1 MNKPK
6 NKINSHYVPV
16 QTLKRFGER
25 LCLFNVKTGEYFE
38 NVKLKRAFSRKGFY
52 SSEIEEELN
61 YKIENQFGALF
72 ANKLAN
78 CENTVELSRE
88 ELRIVKKFLLI
99 SVVRSMGSEEYL
111 EKEKH
116 YYEDLE
122 KSWLLFAK
130 QKGISDE
137 DAVKNA
143 PKAPFIEEQI
153 DGETPFDYW
162 MRTLNVILESDGSP
176 ESIEKIPNKTY
187 PAYRWAEVINN
198 GYLAFWDSDYLSS
211 EFVIT
216 DVGMTSE
223 NEKGWNGINNHNR
236 KKIDFMNGLL
246 SAEKDERMKIEI
258 YKCMYLQRCF
268 SENFMMFPISA
279 KRMIVE
285 ISPFY
290 KFRKYYSYRY
300 VMPRL
305 EELTEMVNEDLFSP
319 NDCIY
324 VKPQTEAGPVYHED
338 DRYIY
343 KIKKLTKDET
353 IYCNELFLDRINTH
367 VGFSSLGKVA
377 GSILRYKK
385 RNSLPFVPRVDYTK
399 LYDLINERFQAN
411 IDTSTIAIV
420 VFLL

>member
-162 MRTLNVILESDGSP
+162 MRTLNVILESLKVSLP
-176 ESIEKIPNKTY
+176 WKNS
-187 PAYRWAEVINN
+187 W
-198 GYLAFWDSDYLSS
+198 
-211 EFVIT
+211 
-216 DVGMTSE
+216 
-223 NEKGWNGINNHNR
+223 
-236 KKIDFMNGLL
+236 
-246 SAEKDERMKIEI
+246 
-258 YKCMYLQRCF
+258 
-268 SENFMMFPISA
+268 
-279 KRMIVE
+279 
-285 ISPFY
+285 
-290 KFRKYYSYRY
+290 
-300 VMPRL
+300 PRL
-305 EELTEMVNEDLFSP
+305 RQADFRNVLYLKYLLDL
-319 NDCIY
+319 
-324 VKPQTEAGPVYHED
+324 
-338 DRYIY
+338 
-343 KIKKLTKDET
+343 L
-353 IYCNELFLDRINTH
+353 IYC
-367 VGFSSLGKVA
+367 
-377 GSILRYKK
+377 
-385 RNSLPFVPRVDYTK
+385 
-399 LYDLINERFQAN
+399 
-411 IDTSTIAIV
+411 
-420 VFLL
+420 LLQ